1 MRRLLLLTG
10 AVVFFDTLFF
20 AALTPLL
27 PHYVHALGIGK
38 TGAGILA
45 AAYPA
50 GTLVGSIPSGVIAA
64 RAGVK
69 PTVLVGLTI
78 VAGCTIAFGL
88 ASSAWVLDV
97 ARFLQGTASAFSW
110 TGALSWLVARSPRER
125 RGEMIGSALAAAV
138 GGALF
143 GPVLGGVAS
152 VVGTGWTFGSVGVAS
167 LGLVGWA
174 GATRSERPE
183 RPEQPGGPA
192 AIVNAAFDRRIAV
205 GCWFVVL
212 PGLLFGTLGVLGSLR
227 LSHLGLSGAAIGGV
241 FLCGAVLEAL
251 VSLVVGRASDR
262 HGPRR
267 PILLGLAAS
276 SALAAALPWPGE
288 RFALA
293 ALVVCAAPA
302 FGSFFTSGMTLVTH
316 AAELRGL
323 GYGYAFALI
332 NLAWAPGQALGAAG
346 SAALAH
352 ATADAVPYL
361 VLAGLCSLTL
371 SRLWTTRASTGWM
384 TRSGRASSG
393 SSSPTTAAG

>member
-1 MRRLLLLTG
+1 MAVRRLLLLTG

-38 TGAGILA
+38 TGAGVLA

-64 RAGVK
+64 RLGVK
-69 PTVLVGLTI
+69 PTVLAGLTI
-78 VAGCTIAFGL
+78 VAACTIAFGL
-88 ASSAWVLDV
+88 ASSVWVLDT

-125 RGEMIGSALAAAV
+125 RGQVIGGALAAAV

-143 GPVLGGVAS
+143 GPVLGGVATLA
-152 VVGTGWTFGSVGVAS
+152 GTGWTFGSVGVAS
-167 LGLVGWA
+167 LGLVAWA

-183 RPEQPGGPA
+183 RTA
-192 AIVNAAFDRRIAV
+192 AAPSALLHAAADPRIAV
-205 GCWFVVL
+205 GCWFIVL
-212 PGLLFGTLGVLGSLR
+212 PGLLFGSLGVLGSLR

-241 FLCGAVLEAL
+241 FLCGAVLEA
-251 VSLVVGRASDR
+251 VASVAVGRASDR

-276 SALAAALPWPGE
+276 AALAAALPWPGD

-302 FGSFFTSGMTLVTH
+302 FGSFFTPGMTLVTH

-323 GYGYAFALI
+323 DYGYAFALI

-346 SAALAH
+346 SGALAH

-361 VLAGLCSLTL
+361 LLGGVCSLTL
-371 SRLWTTRASTGWM
+371 SRLWTARASTGWM
-384 TRSGRASSG
+384 TRSAPGSSA